1 MLLPTT
7 GTPPPGPTQP
17 AHDLYAVMHG
27 IWCGQGAAAV
37 PSDLRGAVRGAEEL
51 RETWGATSV
60 NVYRSLAGHLAGER
74 PVIVIHQHGAC
85 LAPGVL
91 HALVGNA
98 DITDDSGE
106 QP

>member
-1 MLLPTT
+1 MPLPTT
-7 GTPPPGPTQP
+7 GMPALGQTQP

-27 IWCGQGAAAV
+27 IWCGEGAAVV
-37 PSDLRGAVRGAEEL
+37 PSDLCDAVRGAEEL

-74 PVIVIHQHGAC
+74 PVIVIHQHGAW

-91 HALVGNA
+91 HALVGDA
-98 DITDDSGE
+98 DVTGSE
-106 QP
+106 S